1 MNEARDELVDRAT
14 AALRRGHSPNP
25 LLVSR
30 ILATVEG
37 RPRRWWRAVTWPSA
51 PFSLSATATLAAAGL
66 LLGFL
71 SRDATDP
78 SGRDLPVAA
87 QPGAQAI
94 PLVPAARASGEAVPV
109 PVQFTL
115 RDVRA
120 SQVTL
125 VGDFNRW
132 SQTAT
137 PLEPG
142 AEPGTWSVTVPL
154 SAGRH
159 VYAFVVNGSEWMTD
173 PRAQKAPDLDFGRA
187 NSVLIVQAP

>member
-1 MNEARDELVDRAT
+1 MNDAPDELIDRAA
-14 AALRRGHSPNP
+14 AALRRRHSPNP
-25 LLVSR
+25 RLVSR
-30 ILATVEG
+30 ILASVPG
-37 RPRRWWRAVTWPSA
+37 RPRRWWRAVSWPSA

-71 SRDATDP
+71 SREATD
-78 SGRDLPVAA
+78 SVGNDQPVAA

-94 PLVPAARASGEAVPV
+94 PLIPAARASGEAMPV

-125 VGDFNRW
+125 VGDFNSW

-142 AEPGTWSVTVPL
+142 TEPGTWSVTVPL

-159 VYAFVVNGSEWMTD
+159 VYAFFVNGKWMTD
-173 PRAQKAPDLDFGRA
+173 PRAQTAPDLDFGRA